1 MMMPRLKSSC
11 LSLYC
16 AILALYIPAVTHAY
30 DAQSPDAPT
39 MRITPMAKAPT
50 IDGVLTPGEWDGAV
64 KTNNFHV
71 LGSNNVPSTTQTA
84 WVGYDSQNICLAVS
98 VALPK
103 GQAPIAKQRE
113 RDGAIWQDE
122 GVELFIDPLHTNM
135 TSYQFS
141 CNAVGSVCDTKDKDA
156 AWNGVWTAKT
166 SAGDGAWYIE
176 MAIPFSTVGISPSSA
191 DRMIGFNV
199 GLDRKGPDTNLTWAP
214 LLETG
219 GFHQPGKFGHL
230 VLANKTGGVSALQL
244 PSVSGIDFQLSGIS
258 SAVKAKLDLSIDGKA
273 VNGDSSEGVQAA
285 RLHSSIAD
293 PGKEPAD
300 GVYDWK
306 VTVNDSKTGELLLRQ
321 TGSKEVW
328 NSVKMSLR
336 RYFLQGKLGV
346 DVVVPA
352 SPKLEG
358 ITACSVTIMD
368 MQNNRLLSE
377 SKPVSAQKASF
388 LLDIAK
394 LPFVECRAVV
404 EAKDAQG
411 KLVSTSELSYTRPAV
426 PEWVGSKAGISD
438 KVLAPWT
445 PLKIKQTKA
454 SISISPWGRSYVFGG
469 SPFPI
474 AVTAKSAS
482 LLNGPIS
489 MKMLVDGKP
498 VTLNGKMSITK
509 KSGSQITLDGVASA
523 GSMTA
528 RSHVVMDFDGNAFI
542 DVSFKGSKPVTIDK
556 FSIEIPMKRQY
567 AKYRHYFPTP
577 YASTENSRTI
587 PAAGW
592 ENSFVSYLWV
602 GDEEKGLALYTTT
615 DENWAWGKDAK
626 AATVK
631 NTSKET
637 TTMAFNMITRP
648 LSFTS
653 GQMSKGVAY
662 HFGLQATPVKQPD
675 KDTWDYRICHSG
687 EYGMQD
693 SVMNSDANIN
703 YSSPTVLDS
712 PAGTLDMWVKLNFDP
727 NVVVPDGANLG
738 LLNRYLL
745 TLTNGQ
751 DQLVFYWNIDV
762 RGMRAYLFSKG
773 QFIMLGD
780 VACNWKQDE
789 SHLVSLSWSDAIRI
803 AIDGKLS
810 KEYPLTGLM
819 NGLPS
824 ANTIGLQIQKPGFS
838 VKALR
843 VSDVVREPEMPT
855 APWTADAH
863 TVLLDRYM
871 NITEAG
877 PNRSVTKPDVGPGGE
892 IAGIFDSSIDKM
904 GKTIS
909 VSTSAMPT
917 LDYLKQMGYKTIVF
931 HEQWTDIQNWPE
943 AVGHEEQL
951 KALVKACHAKGFQI
965 LVYFGYEI
973 SDIMPTW
980 LDYKDEVMVKPDWQ
994 SYTRS
999 PAQKDYVVCY
1009 KSVWQ
1014 DFIADGVAKVMD
1026 KYDIDGVYLD
1036 STALPFWCSNTMHGC
1051 GYTRPD
1057 GTIAPTFDYQ
1067 GTRDMLRRLYTVV
1080 KSRKPNGQ
1088 VNLHNSGHA
1097 VTPSIGWATSTWDA
1111 EHLTVLTKRQPIDE
1125 VIPLDAFRAEF
1136 MGHQFGVPYE
1146 FLCYDMPFTFHEAFT
1161 MTMLHDV
1168 LVRARG
1174 YAMKEEA
1181 AIFKAMNAFGKKQ
1194 SLWHPYW
1201 NNSSLVTV
1209 KGEKAYCSLYLRKGI
1224 SAMCVVSSF
1233 SKQDQKL
1240 PVKLNLKAMGLTKA
1254 TSAVNMMTGEK
1265 LPLKNGEF
1273 ILPTIGTDYGLVW
1286 VK

>member
-1 MMMPRLKSSC
+1 MMLPHIKTKY
-11 LSLYC
+11 LSMYC
-16 AILALYIPAVTHAY
+16 ALLALCTPSAMHAY
-30 DAQSPDAPT
+30 EALSPDAPT
-39 MRITPMAKAPT
+39 LRITPMAKAPV
-50 IDGVLTPGEWDGAV
+50 IDGVLKPGEWDGTAA
-64 KTNNFHV
+64 TNNFHT

-84 WVGYDSQNICLAVS
+84 WVGYDSQNLYVAVS

-103 GQAPIAKQRE
+103 GQAPIAIQRE

-141 CNAVGSVCDTKDKDA
+141 CNAAGSVCDTKDKETT
-156 AWNGVWTAKT
+156 WNGAWSAKT
-166 SAGDGAWYIE
+166 SAGDDAWYLE
-176 MAIPFSTVGISPSSA
+176 MAIPFSTLGISPSSA
-191 DRMIGFNV
+191 DRLMGFNV
-199 GLDRKGPDTNLTWAP
+199 CVNRKGPDTNLTWAP

-230 VLANKTGGVSALQL
+230 MLASQNGGVSSLQL
-244 PSVSGIDFQLSGIS
+244 LSVSGIDFQVSGMS
-258 SAVKAKLDLSIDGKA
+258 SAVKSKLELSIDGKA
-273 VNGDSSEGVQAA
+273 VSGDSSEGDQPM
-285 RLHSSIAD
+285 RLHSDVAE

-306 VTVNDSKTGELLLRQ
+306 VTVVDSKSGDLLLRQ
-321 TGSKEVW
+321 TGSREVW
-328 NSVKMSLR
+328 HNVKLSLR

-352 SPKLEG
+352 NPKLEA

-368 MQNNRLLSE
+368 KQNNRLLTE
-377 SKPVSAQKASF
+377 SKPVDNRKSSF
-388 LLDIAK
+388 LLDISK

-411 KLVSTSELSYTRPAV
+411 KLISTSELSYTRPAV

-445 PLKIKQTKA
+445 PLKIKQTKT
-454 SISISPWGRSYVFGG
+454 SVSISPWGRSYVFGG
-469 SPFPI
+469 SPFPTAI
-474 AVTAKSAS
+474 TAKSAS

-498 VTLNGKMSITK
+498 VTLNGKMSVTK

-528 RSHVVMDFDGNAFI
+528 RSRVVMDFDGNAFV

-577 YASTENSRTI
+577 YASTENSRAI
-587 PAAGW
+587 PATGW
-592 ENSFVSYLWV
+592 ESSFVSYLWV
-602 GDEEKGLALYTTT
+602 GDEEKGLALYTTS
-615 DENWAWGKDAK
+615 DEHWAWGKDAK

-631 NTSKET
+631 HISKQT
-637 TTMAFNMITRP
+637 TMMAFNMITRP
-648 LSFTS
+648 LNFTS
-653 GQMSKGVAY
+653 SQMSKGVSY
-662 HFGLQATPVKQPD
+662 HFGLQATPVKQPE

-687 EYGMQD
+687 DYGMQD

-703 YSSPTVLDS
+703 YSSPTVLNS
-712 PAGTLDMWVKLNFDP
+712 PAGTMDLWVKLNFDP
-727 NVVVPDGANLG
+727 NVVVPEGGNRG
-738 LLNRYLL
+738 LFNRYLL

-751 DQLVFYWNIDV
+751 EQIVFYWNIDV
-762 RGMRAYLFSKG
+762 RGMRAYLYTKG

-780 VACNWKQDE
+780 VPCNWKQGE
-789 SHLVSLSWSDAIRI
+789 SHLLSFSWSDAFRI
-803 AIDGKLS
+803 AIDGRLS
-810 KEYPLTGLM
+810 KEYPLIGLM
-819 NGLPS
+819 NGMPPAS
-824 ANTIGLQIQKPGFS
+824 TISLQVQKPGFS
-838 VKALR
+838 VQALR
-843 VSDVVREPEMPT
+843 ISDVVREPSMPT

-863 TVLLDRYM
+863 TTLLDKYTDL
-871 NITEAG
+871 TEAG
-877 PNRSVTKPDVGPGGE
+877 PSRRISKPDVGPAGE
-892 IAGIFDSSIDKM
+892 IAGIFDVTPDKM

-909 VSTSAMPT
+909 VTTSSMPT
-917 LDYLKQMGYKTIVF
+917 LDYLKEMGYKTIVF
-931 HEQWTDIQNWPE
+931 HEHWTDVQNWPE

-951 KALVKACHAKGFQI
+951 KEWVKACHAKGFQV

-973 SDIMPTW
+973 TDVMPTW

-999 PAQKDYVVCY
+999 PAQKCYVVCY
-1009 KSVWQ
+1009 ESVWQ

-1036 STALPFWCSNTMHGC
+1036 STALPFWCNNTMHGC

-1057 GTIAPTFDYQ
+1057 GSIGNTFDYR

-1080 KSRKPNGQ
+1080 KSRKPDGQ

-1097 VTPSIGWATSTWDA
+1097 ITPSIGWATSCWDA

-1125 VIPLDAFRAEF
+1125 VIPMGAFRAEF
-1136 MGHQFGVPYE
+1136 MGHPFGVPYE
-1146 FLCYDMPFTFHEAFT
+1146 FLCYDIPYTYHEAFT
-1161 MTMLHDV
+1161 MTMLHD
-1168 LVRARG
+1168 LRVRSRG
-1174 YAMKEEA
+1174 YAMKEEST
-1181 AIFKAMNAFGKKQ
+1181 IFKAMDAFGRKQ
-1194 SLWHPYW
+1194 SVWHPYW
-1201 NNSSLVTV
+1201 KNSSMVTV
-1209 KGEKAYCSLYLRKGI
+1209 TGDKAYCSLYLRKGLG
-1224 SAMCVVSSF
+1224 AMCVVSSF
-1233 SKQDQKL
+1233 SKKNQKVA
-1240 PVKLNLKAMGLTKA
+1240 VKLNLKAMGLTKA
-1254 TSAVNMMTGEK
+1254 TSAVNMMTGQK

-1273 ILPTIGTDYGLVW
+1273 VLPTTGTDYGLVW